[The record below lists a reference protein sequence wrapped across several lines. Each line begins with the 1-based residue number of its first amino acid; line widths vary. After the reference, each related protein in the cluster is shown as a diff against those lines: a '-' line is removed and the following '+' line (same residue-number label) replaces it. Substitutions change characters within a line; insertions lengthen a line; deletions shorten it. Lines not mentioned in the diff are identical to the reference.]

1 MEIEKLKEQIAN
13 KLRKIEEMIEN
24 KEEKNKINIERKKLD
39 EMLEEY
45 IKHIQKYITIIHDNS
60 SFIRIKKFD
69 KINKKVK
76 KQEIN
81 YEKIK
86 HY

>member
-45 IKHIQKYITIIHDNS
+45 IKHI
-60 SFIRIKKFD
+60 
-69 KINKKVK
+69 
-76 KQEIN
+76 
-81 YEKIK
+81 
-86 HY
+86 